1 MSNKTHARKVRKP
14 RRRYRAPKS
23 TLAKNCRVVLSK
35 ECDASVASALL
46 RHVPKDNIT
55 VK

>member
-1 MSNKTHARKVRKP
+1 MNNKTHARKVRKP
-14 RRRYRAPKS
+14 RRRYRSPKS

-35 ECDASVASALL
+35 ECDSSIASAFV
-46 RHVPKDNIT
+46 RHVPGDQIT